1 MSKPKTLGFL
11 IALHLCLMLLLMSTQ
26 QPVKACEPIMDTWF
40 EATLSLGTVRV
51 PEPVQIQTTEG
62 GTYVHIHNPEM
73 EPLYVLS
80 QDAVQSLFADGM
92 PHTDGTPEQ
101 NTWPEQVSSLA
112 SYMLPSDELPSGVYI
127 PYYEL
132 LWLNPQLE
140 DRRNWSLSPPPND
153 VEIPAEDR
161 AVIFLLFD
169 GQLYEVPVEITFHL
183 NEQFYADDC
192 TAWAHSL
199 EAAAARDK
207 ATQAMTIVVVALC
220 VVLVFSGVIILIKKQ
235 MDQRR

>member
-101 NTWPEQVSSLA
+101 NTWPEQVSLCA
-112 SYMLPSDELPSGVYI
+112 NISDTT
-127 PYYEL
+127 L
-132 LWLNPQLE
+132 LDNLGYN
-140 DRRNWSLSPPPND
+140 R
-153 VEIPAEDR
+153 
-161 AVIFLLFD
+161 
-169 GQLYEVPVEITFHL
+169 
-183 NEQFYADDC
+183 EQR
-192 TAWAHSL
+192 SVK
-199 EAAAARDK
+199 R
-207 ATQAMTIVVVALC
+207 
-220 VVLVFSGVIILIKKQ
+220 
-235 MDQRR
+235 